1 MRAIHARR
9 RLAVF
14 LGIAAALALIAAGA
28 AYALTASS
36 FKYSSA
42 KTSYVRVHA
51 LAFAPGA
58 SGLSYFN
65 GADSGLTAP
74 GGGCFVAGVDL
85 PVGSLVKSVTFY
97 YKSGAGSNLT
107 GQLWRMQLS
116 TAVAPFIAAVG
127 PSNDAGT
134 PTSVTATV
142 AAANQLVT
150 RGRAYGVGVCP
161 GSDGNFYGARI
172 KYTYTSAGS

>member
-1 MRAIHARR
+1 MRAIHPRR

-42 KTSYVRVHA
+42 KTGYVRLHTF
-51 LAFAPGA
+51 AFAPVA
-58 SGLSYFN
+58 SGTSYSNF
-65 GADSGLTAP
+65 AEGLTAP
-74 GGGCFVAGVDL
+74 GGCGFVAGVDL
-85 PVGSLVKSVTFY
+85 PVGALVKSVTFY
-97 YKSGAGSNLT
+97 YKSGAASNLT
-107 GQLWRMQLS
+107 AQLWRMQLS
-116 TAVAPFIAAVG
+116 TAVPTFIADVG

-134 PTSVTATV
+134 PTSVTDTV

-150 RGRAYGVGVCP
+150 SGRAYGLGVCP
-161 GSDGNFYGARI
+161 GSDGTFYGARI